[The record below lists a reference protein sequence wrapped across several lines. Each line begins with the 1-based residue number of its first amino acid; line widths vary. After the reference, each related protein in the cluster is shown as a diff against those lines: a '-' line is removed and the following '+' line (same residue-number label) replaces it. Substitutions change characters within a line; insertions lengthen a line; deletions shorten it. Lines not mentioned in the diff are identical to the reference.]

1 MVTNVNRIATA
12 MLFVALV
19 WVGCAGA
26 TTSEDKRFDSA
37 TVPAAFPESEQ
48 ADTSSLIAHMQRKLP
63 ADVSVISQGHWVIAS
78 SGSPEE
84 AARQGRRVANY
95 DQQMRRQISAN
106 LEPRRTLVV
115 VGADR
120 VDLERLAKA
129 LYPGLSDA
137 QLPSSGFYH
146 RQDRLILVAT
156 MNGDAALRRQL
167 MRALVLDDNPDAPRW
182 FEQAAAS
189 LYESSEWRSGR
200 LTPTLD
206 ERMQYIA
213 PDEDLAYDVFAGICD
228 CSETSPEQLALIRLL
243 LVFLEQRDE
252 LMALHVAIK
261 NQGRYTTLLEALD
274 AMGFDRVAWKDFAE
288 RSVRAYVLSS

>member
-1 MVTNVNRIATA
+1 
-12 MLFVALV
+12 MLLVALG
-19 WVGCAGA
+19 WFGCAGA
-26 TTSEDKRFDSA
+26 ATGKDKRLDSA

-48 ADTSSLIAHMQRKLP
+48 ADTSSLIAHMQRTLP

-78 SGSPEE
+78 SGSVEE
-84 AARQGRRVANY
+84 ATRQGLRIENY

-106 LEPRRTLVV
+106 PETRRTVV
-115 VGADR
+115 VLGADR
-120 VDLERLAKA
+120 ADLQRLAKA

-146 RQDRLILVAT
+146 RQDRLILAPTV
-156 MNGDAALRRQL
+156 NDDAALRRQL
-167 MRALVLDDNPDAPRW
+167 MLALVLDDNPDAPRW

-206 ERMQYIA
+206 GSMKYIA
-213 PDEDLAYDVFAGICD
+213 PDEDLEYDVFAGICD
-228 CSETSPEQLALIRLL
+228 CSETSSEQLALIRLL

-288 RSVRAYVLSS
+288 RSVRAYARSD